1 MIKAQTAVRPILV
14 VGGSGFIGGALVR
27 TLVAMGHRVRGLSRR
42 PAPALE
48 ALPGVTWH
56 HGALLDDTVLSVALE
71 GVDICFHLASSTV
84 PRNSN
89 DVPLEDIHTNL
100 MGTVSLLTHAV
111 RTGVK
116 RVIFVS
122 SGGTVYGTPQIL
134 PIPET
139 HPLGPISSYGIVKA
153 AIEHYLGLFTRRV
166 GLEHVILRMS
176 NPYGPG
182 QRPEGAQGVI
192 AVFLHRILNG
202 QPVEIWGDG
211 SAIRDFVYID
221 DAVSGLIA
229 AMDYRGD
236 ERIFNIG
243 AGQGYSLHE
252 IVTLIEKATGRSA
265 QVTYKAAGPLD
276 VRRNVLSI
284 DRARAEIGYTCQV
297 SLIEGL
303 YRTAAYFGRERR
315 AGNLNRGIPF
325 SGEQ

>member
-1 MIKAQTAVRPILV
+1 MTEAHTVATPILI

-27 TLVAMGHRVRGLSRR
+27 RLAATGHCVRGLSRR

-56 HGALLDDTVLSVALE
+56 RGELLDDAALSAALE

-89 DVPLEDIHTNL
+89 AAPLEDISTNL
-100 MGTVSLLTHAV
+100 MGTVNLLTHAV

-116 RVIFVS
+116 RVIFAS
-122 SGGTVYGTPQIL
+122 SGGTVYGTPQTL

-153 AIEHYLGLFTRRV
+153 AIEQYLGFFTRRD

-176 NPYGPG
+176 NAYGPG

-192 AVFLHRILNG
+192 AVFMHRIING
-202 QPVEIWGDG
+202 LSVEIWGDG
-211 SAIRDFVYID
+211 SAVRDFVYID

-229 AMDYRGD
+229 AMDYRGG

-243 AGQGYSLHE
+243 AGQGHSLRE
-252 IVTLIEKATGRSA
+252 VVALIEQTTGRSA
-265 QVTYKAAGPLD
+265 EVTYKPAGPLD
-276 VRRNVLSI
+276 VRCNVLSI
-284 DRARAEIGYTCQV
+284 DRARAEIGYTCRI
-297 SLIEGL
+297 SLTEGIR
-303 YRTAAYFGRERR
+303 RTAAHLGRDRQFPTFR
-315 AGNLNRGIPF
+315 LPP
-325 SGEQ
+325 S